1 MIGLALPWPFEREYM
16 QLALLA
22 GLVVGTCAP
31 LMGTFLVHKRL
42 SLMGDGV
49 GHVAFAGVAAGL
61 LLEVWPVWT
70 ALVAAVAGA
79 VAVEWLRSRGRASG
93 DLALALLFYSGIAA
107 GVVLIGLAGSLDA
120 GTLTY
125 LFGSILTVEA
135 SDAWTVGVL
144 GVVLLVTVATTWRPL
159 LAVVLDEEA
168 ARVAGLPVDQLN
180 LLLAVLTAVTVV
192 VSMRVVGLLLISALM
207 IIPNA
212 TAQLLGRSFA
222 ASVRWAV
229 GIGVVSSVGGVVT
242 SYYAET
248 PSGGTIVLLAIGF
261 FVVAAVATAAADRVG
276 ARRHHRAE
284 RHDHEHGPECG
295 HPAVV
300 HEGLVDYV
308 HDGHLHAAHE
318 GHYDEH
324 HELSDPHAGG
334 ADPHEAERQEV
345 RP

>member
-1 MIGLALPWPFEREYM
+1 VIAVGLLPWPFEREYM
-16 QLALLA
+16 QLALVA

-79 VAVEWLRSRGRASG
+79 VAVEELRSRGRASG

-107 GVVLIGLAGSLDA
+107 GVVLTGLAGSLDA

-125 LFGSILTVEA
+125 LFGSILTVEG

-144 GVVLLVTVATTWRPL
+144 GVVLLGTVAVMWRPL

-168 ARVAGLPVDQLN
+168 ARVAGLPVDRLN

-192 VSMRVVGLLLISALM
+192 VGMRVVGVLLVAALM
-207 IIPNA
+207 VLPVGA
-212 TAQLLGRSFA
+212 AQRVARSFRGTLVLASVVGA
-222 ASVRWAV
+222 ASAV
-229 GIGVVSSVGGVVT
+229 VGLGVARQWSL
-242 SYYAET
+242 A
-248 PSGGTIVLLAIGF
+248 PGGTIVL
-261 FVVAAVATAAADRVG
+261 VAAALFLATALGGGRV
-276 ARRHHRAE
+276 RR
-284 RHDHEHGPECG
+284 
-295 HPAVV
+295 PA
-300 HEGLVDYV
+300 L
-308 HDGHLHAAHE
+308 
-318 GHYDEH
+318 
-324 HELSDPHAGG
+324 AGG
-334 ADPHEAERQEV
+334 HRLP
-345 RP
+345 